1 MKKLLVLVAATALPC
16 LAMADEGMWTFDN
29 PPSATIK
36 SRYGVE
42 LTRDWLDRVRGA
54 TLRLESGCTA
64 SFVSPTGLILTNH
77 HCAEDCIAENS
88 SAENDRLGKG
98 FLAGAPAEEL
108 RCQGEAA
115 SVLVR
120 AEDVTGQV
128 RKATE
133 GLDPA
138 KAVEARRAELT
149 RLEQACEEASAK
161 DSQTGPLKC
170 EAVTLYQGGQSWI
183 YAYKRYDDVRLV
195 FAPEKDIAAFGGD
208 VDNFQFPRWSLDMA
222 ILRAYED
229 GKPAATPN
237 RLRVDW
243 KGAAAG
249 EPVFV
254 SGHPGT
260 TQRLMTRAELD
271 AQRDVMLPFWLLR
284 FSELRGRM
292 IQFGKGGEEAERR
305 ATAYLN
311 TIENSIKVRRK
322 QQDALNEER
331 LFERKAAEE
340 QALAA
345 ALAGTPDADAYQRI
359 EKAQQV
365 YRDIHVRHT
374 FLEGGAGFNSELFGY
389 ARTLV
394 RAAAERAKPNAER
407 LRTFTDARLPAV
419 ERALRAETPY
429 YADLDQVRLSFSL
442 ERMREWLGPD
452 DPLVRQVFG
461 RESPDSLAA
470 RLIAGSK
477 LADPAVRMA
486 LYEGGQA
493 AIDASDDAM
502 IRLALAVDPQ
512 SAALRKRMED
522 EVEGPTRQ
530 AQEAIA
536 AARFRTLGTDVYP
549 DATFTLRLSYGAVEG
564 WVEQGSPVAPF
575 TALERAFE
583 RATGRPPFRMPEAW
597 LDKAHA
603 LPMDTPFNFVAT
615 LDIVGGNSGSPIL
628 NARGDVV
635 GLAFDGNIHSIAGGY
650 GYDPRNNRAIG
661 VDVRIMRLAL
671 DEVYGAKSLLAEME
685 RRR

>member
-1 MKKLLVLVAATALPC
+1 MKKLLVLAAAATLPV
-16 LAMADEGMWTFDN
+16 LATADEGMWTFDN
-29 PPSATIK
+29 PPAEAIK

-54 TLRLESGCTA
+54 TVRLESGCTG

-88 SAENDRLGKG
+88 SAEIDRLGKG
-98 FLAGAPAEEL
+98 FLAPEPGGEL
-108 RCQGEAA
+108 RCQGDAA

-120 AEDVTGQV
+120 TEDVTAQV

-149 RLEQACEEASAK
+149 RLEQACEEAAAK
-161 DSQTGPLKC
+161 DRATGPLKC

-195 FAPEKDIAAFGGD
+195 FAPEKDIASFGGD

-229 GKPAATPN
+229 GKPARTPN
-237 RLRVDW
+237 RLQVDW

-249 EPVFV
+249 DAVFV

-260 TQRLMTRAELD
+260 TQRLMTSAELD
-271 AQRDVMLPFWLLR
+271 AQRDAFLPFWLLR
-284 FSELRGRM
+284 FSELRGRLL
-292 IQFGKGGEEAERR
+292 QFGKGSEESERR

-311 TIENSIKVRRK
+311 TLENSLKVRRK
-322 QQDALNEER
+322 QQDALNDDA
-331 LFERKAAEE
+331 LFARKASEE
-340 QALAA
+340 AALAA
-345 ALAGTPDADAYQRI
+345 ALAGGPDADAYARI
-359 EKAQQV
+359 GKAQQV
-365 YRDIHVRHT
+365 YRDIIVRHT
-374 FLEGGAGFNSELFGY
+374 FVEGGSGFNSDLFGH

-407 LRTFTDARLPAV
+407 LRAFTDARLPAV
-419 ERALRAETPY
+419 EQALRAETPY
-429 YADLDQVRLSFSL
+429 YADLDQVKLSFSL

-452 DPLVRQVFG
+452 DPLVKQVFG

-486 LYEGGQA
+486 LYQGGQA

-502 IRLALAVDPQ
+502 IRLAAAVDPAG
-512 SAALRKRMED
+512 AALRKRMED

-536 AARFRTLGTDVYP
+536 AARFRTLGTKVYP

-564 WVEQGSPVAPF
+564 WTEQGSPVTPF
-575 TALERAFE
+575 TRLETLFE
-583 RATGRPPFRMPEAW
+583 RATGRVPFLVPDSW
-597 LDKAHA
+597 LDKAHLLDMA
-603 LPMDTPFNFVAT
+603 TPFNFTAT
-615 LDIVGGNSGSPIL
+615 LDIVGGNSGSPIV

-650 GYDPRNNRAIG
+650 GYDPAMNRAIG
-661 VDVRIMRLAL
+661 VDVRVIRLAL
-671 DEVYGAKSLLAEME
+671 EKVYEAKSLLAEMD

>member
-1 MKKLLVLVAATALPC
+1 MKRLLVLAAAATLPC
-16 LAMADEGMWTFDN
+16 LALADEGMWTFDN
-29 PPSATIK
+29 PPAASIE

-98 FLAGAPAEEL
+98 FLAGTPGEEL

-120 AEDVTGQV
+120 TEDVTAQV
-128 RKATE
+128 LEATE
-133 GLDPA
+133 GLEAA

-149 RLEQACEEASAK
+149 RLEQACEEASAADRK
-161 DSQTGPLKC
+161 TGPLKC
-170 EAVTLYQGGQSWI
+170 EAVTLYQGGQYWLHV
-183 YAYKRYDDVRLV
+183 YKRYDDVRLV

-208 VDNFQFPRWSLDMA
+208 VDNFQFPRWSLDMTM
-222 ILRAYED
+222 LRAYED
-229 GKPAATPN
+229 GKPAQTPN
-237 RLRVDW
+237 RLRFEW
-243 KGAAAG
+243 QGAAKG

-292 IQFGKGGEEAERR
+292 IQFGKGSEESERR

-311 TIENSIKVRRK
+311 NIENSLKVRRK
-322 QQDALNEER
+322 QQDALNEDA

-340 QALAA
+340 KALAA
-345 ALAGTPDADAYQRI
+345 ALAGTPDADAYARI
-359 EKAQQV
+359 ETAQQV

-374 FLEGGAGFNSELFGY
+374 FLEGGGGFNSELFSY

-407 LRTFTDARLPAV
+407 LRPYTDARLPAI

-452 DPLVRQVFG
+452 DPLLRQVFG

-470 RLIAGSK
+470 KLIGGSK

-486 LYEGGQA
+486 LYAGGQA
-493 AIDASDDAM
+493 AIDASDDPM
-502 IRLALAVDPQ
+502 IRLALAVDPD

-536 AARFRTLGTDVYP
+536 AARFRTLGTTVYP

-564 WVEQGSPVAPF
+564 WIEQGNPVEPF
-575 TALERAFE
+575 TTLERAFE
-583 RATGRPPFRMPEAW
+583 RATGRPPFRMPESW

-603 LPMDTPFNFVAT
+603 LPMDTPFNFVST
-615 LDIVGGNSGSPIL
+615 LDTTGGNSGSPIV

-635 GLAFDGNIHSIAGGY
+635 GLVFDGNIHSIAGGF
-650 GYDPRNNRAIG
+650 GYDASKNRTIG

-671 DEVYGAKSLLAEME
+671 EQVYGAGSLLAEMD